1 LTPQVH
7 FHDDAGHTRQTWRLI
22 PARVEGMFTTHTPG
36 PRPAPTPPAGPDT
49 LPPYDDRNQTCA
61 FSHRTTEATTNDD
74 ELGTT
79 VVEVT
84 VTTTTNTVTTRKKYR
99 VEGD

>member
-1 LTPQVH
+1 MENN
-7 FHDDAGHTRQTWRLI
+7 D
-22 PARVEGMFTTHTPG
+22 
-36 PRPAPTPPAGPDT
+36 
-49 LPPYDDRNQTCA
+49 
-61 FSHRTTEATTNDD
+61 NDD
-74 ELGTT
+74 EGEDDDDDNELCSIWKLIPVKSDLGPQPPQDPTPVPAARLGSFPPHDGGQHCTRSHQLAEMSDDEFGTT

>member
-1 LTPQVH
+1 MLDIESQPVPEATPV
-7 FHDDAGHTRQTWRLI
+7 
-22 PARVEGMFTTHTPG
+22 PTPG
-36 PRPAPTPPAGPDT
+36 SGP
-49 LPPYDDRNQTCA
+49 LPPYDGNQRCTR
-61 FSHRTTEATTNDD
+61 SHQTTETGDD
-74 ELGTT
+74 EFGTT